1 MGYVLP
7 SCSLFSV
14 QIASSLSR
22 NARITS
28 SFTDDLSSKIALQ
41 YAKANLQNP
50 PKRLQFINFYV
61 KHLPICSFFYNFVV
75 VSNSTCTN
83 LIIFNFMRETI
94 LVTGRVGFIGTNL
107 CLRLLKEGKETICLD
122 NLSTGSPWNLKLLKQ
137 FPNFTFIYQ
146 DITIEETITY

>member
-1 MGYVLP
+1 M
-7 SCSLFSV
+7 F
-14 QIASSLSR
+14 
-22 NARITS
+22 
-28 SFTDDLSSKIALQ
+28 
-41 YAKANLQNP
+41 
-50 PKRLQFINFYV
+50 
-61 KHLPICSFFYNFVV
+61 FFYNFVV

>member
-41 YAKANLQNP
+41 YAKANL
-50 PKRLQFINFYV
+50 
-61 KHLPICSFFYNFVV
+61 
-75 VSNSTCTN
+75 
-83 LIIFNFMRETI
+83 
-94 LVTGRVGFIGTNL
+94 
-107 CLRLLKEGKETICLD
+107 
-122 NLSTGSPWNLKLLKQ
+122 
-137 FPNFTFIYQ
+137 
-146 DITIEETITY
+146 